1 MMNTSEQEWSERRP
15 LMARKYS
22 SGTGHKAHAAKSIND
37 TADGLISG
45 PPSKSPR
52 HAAIAALN
60 AISAQPFFARENGI
74 FESILARDSV
84 GRAVRSRIMLGW
96 GVFSLSIAYAC
107 LRFVYSHSSAESFF
121 IGALSYCSSFS
132 F

>member
-1 MMNTSEQEWSERRP
+1 
-15 LMARKYS
+15 MARKYS

-107 LRFVYSHSSAESFF
+107 LRFVFTRYFSLCISSSDTFSHMCPPMCECDCLYFMF
-121 IGALSYCSSFS
+121 YL
-132 F
+132 